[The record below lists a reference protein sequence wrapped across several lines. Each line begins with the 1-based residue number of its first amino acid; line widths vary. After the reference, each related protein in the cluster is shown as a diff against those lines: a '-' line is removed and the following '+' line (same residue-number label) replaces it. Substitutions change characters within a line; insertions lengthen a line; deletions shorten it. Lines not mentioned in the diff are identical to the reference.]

1 MIPATEL
8 TAIIMV
14 RDDAERLRRGLESL
28 KGVIEK
34 VIVLDTGSTDATVQ
48 TAKDHGAEVHET
60 VWPGAFDVALNQ
72 LVGLV
77 KSPWTLRMDSDEWLA
92 EDQEANIRAM
102 IEDENLALVNV
113 MRRDLTS
120 DGSFSDIAQPRLW
133 RTHPEARYTGAIHE
147 HFPETYTAP
156 LIQAGK
162 AATSE
167 IVLWHDGYLEGFSEA
182 RLKRNLELIRG
193 ELELRPKQL
202 YYEVCL
208 VDTLASLNDPAWE
221 AELNRLFDKI
231 LSSNAPPPDRLIAI
245 PLGKYLINQPKK
257 TLERKREQA
266 LLRYCE
272 KHLYDVPTLVW
283 VLAHCEAELGNLKK
297 ALDHFLMLD
306 QMRETGIY
314 DRGLAA
320 DPRIFTT
327 ELWPRIIELAPRC
340 GKKQLLPYFMDLMNR
355 R

>member
-1 MIPATEL
+1 MISANEL

-14 RDDAERLRRGLESL
+14 RNDADRLRRGLESL
-28 KGVIEK
+28 QGVIER

-48 TAKDHGAEVHET
+48 TAKDLGAEVHET
-60 VWPGAFDVALNQ
+60 EWPDAFDVALNQ
-72 LVGLV
+72 LVELV
-77 KSPWTLRMDSDEWLA
+77 ETPWTLRMDSDEWLA
-92 EDQEANIRAM
+92 EDQEPHIRKM
-102 IEDENLALVNV
+102 IENPDLALVNV

-133 RTHPEARYTGAIHE
+133 RTHPEARYVGCIHE
-147 HFPETYTAP
+147 HFPESYTVP

-162 AATSE
+162 SATSD
-167 IVLWHDGYLEGFSEA
+167 IVLWHDGYLEGFSES
-182 RLKRNLELIRG
+182 RLRRNLDLIRR
-193 ELELRPKQL
+193 ELERRPKQL

-208 VDTLASLNDPAWE
+208 VDTLASLNDPSWE
-221 AELNRLFDKI
+221 TELNRLFDKA

-257 TLERKREQA
+257 ILEKKREQA

-272 KHLYDVPTLVW
+272 KYLYDVPTLVW

-297 ALDHFLMLD
+297 ALDHFLILD

-320 DPRIFTT
+320 DPRIFTI
-327 ELWPRIIELAPRC
+327 ELWPRIIELAPKC
-340 GKKQLLPYFMDLMNR
+340 GKKQLVPYFMDLLNR